1 MSIERPDFIHDAPSA
16 CVDKLFN
23 MVQACR
29 TDACIMRGRKEEY
42 KIDSDLVKVAEALAR
57 ELREMVK

>member
-1 MSIERPDFIHDAPSA
+1 
-16 CVDKLFN
+16 
-23 MVQACR
+23 
-29 TDACIMRGRKEEY
+29 MRGRKEEY